1 MKKAAPIALVV
12 FSALSMTACTRDQR
26 TVTGAAIGG
35 AGGSAAGA
43 LIAND

>member
-1 MKKAAPIALVV
+1 MKKPAPFALVV
-12 FSALSMTACTRDQR
+12 ISVLFMTACTRDQR